1 LGAFDEAWA
10 LLKQDYPEK
19 IDINTCASCLQEAPL
34 AELENPYNPG
44 NTELCQECWKEEME
58 WRLEQQRK
66 LPLDYEGETSM
77 PILPWPYGTDE
88 MDLEDME

>member
-1 LGAFDEAWA
+1 
-10 LLKQDYPEK
+10 
-19 IDINTCASCLQEAPL
+19 
-34 AELENPYNPG
+34 LENPYNPG